1 MGFAMPVFLVGYVL
15 IYVFA
20 VKLGWL
26 PVQGYRPI
34 AEGLWP
40 WAESLILPSLALGIT
55 YMALIARITRAS
67 MLEVLAQDYI
77 RTADSKGL
85 ATSRVLLLHALK
97 NASVPIVTVIGIGI
111 ALLISGVVITE
122 TVFNIPGLGRLTV
135 DAVLKRDYPIVQGLI
150 IVFAGRQ
157 GAGQPHHRHL
167 LRLPRSA
174 HQVLSPVTLTAT
186 AEDMPRRSPRR
197 WRASLPPS
205 AATPR
210 SSSAPCC
217 SSPSSPW
224 RWPRPGSP
232 AIPFRQAPINR
243 LRPPSERFWFGTDQF
258 GRDVFSRTVYGAR
271 VSLIVGFAV
280 AALASLIGLAVGLVC
295 GYFRRIDG
303 IIMRV
308 MDGIMAIPSILLA
321 IALITLTRPGLGIV
335 IAAIVIPEVPRVV
348 RVVRSVVLSI
358 RAQPYVE
365 SAIAGGTRNA
375 KLLVR
380 HILPNTL
387 APLIVQATY
396 VCASAMLIEAG
407 LSFLGAGVPPEIPS
421 WGNIIA
427 QGRTFFQI
435 APWSIFIPGA
445 FLAATVLAVNM
456 LGDGLRDRL
465 DPRLARRL

>member
-1 MGFAMPVFLVGYVL
+1 
-15 IYVFA
+15 
-20 VKLGWL
+20 
-26 PVQGYRPI
+26 
-34 AEGLWP
+34 
-40 WAESLILPSLALGIT
+40 
-55 YMALIARITRAS
+55 
-67 MLEVLAQDYI
+67 
-77 RTADSKGL
+77 
-85 ATSRVLLLHALK
+85 
-97 NASVPIVTVIGIGI
+97 
-111 ALLISGVVITE
+111 
-122 TVFNIPGLGRLTV
+122 
-135 DAVLKRDYPIVQGLI
+135 
-150 IVFAGRQ
+150 
-157 GAGQPHHRHL
+157 
-167 LRLPRSA
+167 
-174 HQVLSPVTLTAT
+174 VTLVAT
-186 AEDMPRRSPRR
+186 AEDMPRVASPLVR
-197 WRASLPPS
+197 
-205 AATPR
+205 AATAIRRNPTIFIGAMLLAALVALTLA
-210 SSSAPCC
+210 AP
-217 SSPSSPW
+217 W
-224 RWPRPGSP
+224 IAGD
-232 AIPFRQAPINR
+232 PFRQAPINR
-243 LRPPSERFWFGTDQF
+243 LRPPSEGFWFGTDQF

-280 AALASLIGLAVGLVC
+280 AALSSLIGLAVGLVC
-295 GYFRRIDG
+295 GYFRRVDAV
-303 IIMRV
+303 IMRA

-375 KLLVR
+375 KLLAR

-445 FLAATVLAVNM
+445 FLAVTVLAVNM